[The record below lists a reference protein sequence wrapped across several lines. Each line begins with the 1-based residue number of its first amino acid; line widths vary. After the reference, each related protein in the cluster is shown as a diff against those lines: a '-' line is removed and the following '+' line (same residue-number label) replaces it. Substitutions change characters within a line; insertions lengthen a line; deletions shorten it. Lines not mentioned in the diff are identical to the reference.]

1 MSVSGVAKAPLG
13 KRISWRLELLAFD
26 AVRLLLSPFS
36 FDQISAMGGKVIGFI
51 GPFTSKNE
59 IARKGLETAFPDKSK
74 SEIDALMKA
83 QWNNIGRTFAEFPFL
98 HKLDATG
105 ASDRI
110 KIIGKEKLEALK
122 DSDKPAVLISGHFAN
137 WEVMAMVFSQLGV
150 NVQVT
155 YRQINNPH
163 IDRRVREEREAYGI
177 QLMVPKSG
185 AKGAKQLLEALSKN
199 ESVAILNDQKFNQG
213 LAVPFFGVE
222 AMTAPGATRLAI
234 TKKVPIIPMST
245 VRDKARFT
253 VTVHDPLPIAKVGDK
268 SDNIA
273 ATVKTINEFMEDRI
287 RENPAQ
293 WFWVHRRW
301 PKEHYK

>member
-1 MSVSGVAKAPLG
+1 MAKPSLG
-13 KRISWRLELLAFD
+13 KRISWRLEVLAFD
-26 AVRLLLSPFS
+26 FIRLILSPLS
-36 FDQISAMGGKVIGFI
+36 FDQISALGGKVIGFI
-51 GPFTSKNE
+51 GPFTSKDK
-59 IARKGLETAFPDKSK
+59 IARKGLETAFPEKPK
-74 SEIDALMKA
+74 SEIDALLKA

-98 HKLDATG
+98 RKLDATG

-110 KIIGKEKLEALK
+110 KIIGKEKLLALK
-122 DSDKPAVLISGHFAN
+122 ESETPAVLISGHFAN

-163 IDRRVREEREAYGI
+163 IDKRVRQEREAYGI
-177 QLMVPKSG
+177 KLMVPKSG
-185 AKGAKQLLEALSKN
+185 AKGAKQLLEALGNN

-213 LAVPFFGVE
+213 LAVPFFGVD

-234 TKKVPIIPMST
+234 TKKVPLIPMST
-245 VRDKARFT
+245 VRDKANFT
-253 VTVHDPLPIAKVGDK
+253 VTVHDPQPIAQVGDK
-268 SDNIA
+268 SENIA

-287 RENPAQ
+287 RENPDQ

-301 PKEHYK
+301 PKEFYK

>member
-1 MSVSGVAKAPLG
+1 MAKPSLG
-13 KRISWRLELLAFD
+13 KRISWRVEVLAYDFL
-26 AVRLLLSPFS
+26 RLILSPLS
-36 FDQISAMGGKVIGFI
+36 FDQISAMGGKLVEWI
-51 GPFTSKNE
+51 GPLTSKKH

-74 SEIDALMKA
+74 SEIDALIKA
-83 QWNNIGRTFAEFPFL
+83 QWNNVGRTFAEFPFL
-98 HKLDATG
+98 HKLDASG
-105 ASDRI
+105 ESARI
-110 KIIGKEKLEALK
+110 KIIGKEKLLALK
-122 DSDKPAVLISGHFAN
+122 DSDTPAVLISGHFAN

-163 IDRRVREEREAYGI
+163 IDRRVREERGAYGI

-185 AKGAKQLLEALSKN
+185 AKGAKQLLEALGKN

-213 LAVPFFGVE
+213 IAVPFFGVD

-245 VRDKARFT
+245 VRDKANFT
-253 VTVHDPLPIAKVGDK
+253 VTVHDPLPIAQVGDK
-268 SDNIA
+268 AENIA

-287 RENPAQ
+287 RENPDQ

-301 PKEHYK
+301 PKEFYK